1 MTTPDPSAFVDAE
14 TERAIARFLFREAR
28 MLDAGQFEEWLELFA
43 PDGTYWVPSRPGQ
56 TDRKGV
62 ASIVY
67 EDRNIL
73 AMRVRRL
80 VQGRA
85 HVLAPA
91 PRTTHLVSNIE
102 ITAADPAAFV
112 AESALLVAEYRDGDR
127 RIFAGRC
134 RHALR
139 LIDGA
144 LRIAEKRVDLI
155 DCDAV
160 LGAMTI
166 PL

>member
-1 MTTPDPSAFVDAE
+1 MTETLVDAA
-14 TERAIARFLFREAR
+14 TERTVERFLFREAKL
-28 MLDAGQFEEWLELFA
+28 LDTGMFEDWLELFA

-67 EDRNIL
+67 EDRAIL

-85 HVLAPA
+85 LVLAPA
-91 PRTTHLVSNIE
+91 PRTAHLVSNIE
-102 ITAADPAAFV
+102 IVAADPATV
-112 AESALLVAEYRDGDR
+112 IAESALLVAEYRDGDR
-127 RIFAGRC
+127 RIFAARC
-134 RHALR
+134 RHALIR
-139 LIDGA
+139 IDGA

>member
-1 MTTPDPSAFVDAE
+1 VTARDQQALVEADAE
-14 TERAIARFLFREAR
+14 RTIARFLFHEAR
-28 MLDAGQFEEWLELFA
+28 LLDAGMFEEWLELFA
-43 PDGTYWVPSRPGQ
+43 PDGVYWVPSRPDQ

-67 EDRNIL
+67 EDRGIL

-80 VQGRA
+80 AQGRA
-85 HVLAPA
+85 LVLAPA

-102 ITAADPAAFV
+102 ITAADADALTV
-112 AESALLVAEYRDGDR
+112 ESALLVAEYRDGER

-134 RHALR
+134 RHSLVR
-139 LIDGA
+139 LAGA

-160 LGAMTI
+160 LGAITI